1 MDRLLDQLLSRVHP
15 RLHSVLSEY
24 HPAPSEA
31 LNNLGAALLTM
42 GREAEAM
49 DYLGQAA
56 LADTSMT
63 GPLRNAALQR
73 SSDGDLDEARDLYSR

>member
-1 MDRLLDQLLSRVHP
+1 MRPLLR
-15 RLHSVLSEY
+15 SVFSEY
-24 HPAPSEA
+24 HPAPFEA
-31 LNNLGAALLTM
+31 LNNLGAALLNM

-56 LADTSMT
+56 LADPSMT